1 MLTSCTSWLS
11 KCRTPRTGD
20 VGRSPTAPASL
31 SAASPPVTPAEPA
44 VTDQQVLYPDE
55 HAQKLAELE
64 PIPYHMPETAVA
76 PLLGFGDDVTAL
88 RRWVRKMDSHG
99 GIWAFQAY
107 EDTYLDKG
115 KGPRYW
121 IIGNCFKPTAAD
133 AGINCTVSEQL
144 TVTGILQAEAK
155 AVRYGLGQLDEELAG
170 ASVANTWFG
179 VLQDIAHAHPEVFNL
194 QSVVNADRPN
204 RREITKAYIAA
215 IKEMLKLK
223 VFALDPEP
231 RTPKQAVDKPPTSSA
246 AAAEPARA
254 ASAPDTLPR
263 RLRFKD
269 PDAAGHDRRAFT
281 AQTRI
286 AFTLMEECRV
296 PQTQMPKVLT
306 GILRTFGFV
315 LEGPLPTRDLAQQ
328 ICVEGGILAN
338 SIIAQQL
345 LDWGLSGAQDVTF
358 SIDGVSIGE
367 YKGMSAAFV
376 KMVAEY
382 NAEGERT
389 KKFVRIALPL
399 IELPSGS
406 DEDKQKRLLS
416 DVETIIK
423 CFNAIKDDC
432 TPEMELYDVCR
443 IVGFAVNDHAESVLR
458 NKIAPW
464 VTDILETKIGK
475 FKSEAREGAGAQ
487 EDIIT
492 PFILL
497 GKGGPALPVRCQH
510 DCALITMSRD
520 GQLES
525 RWQSKLVKSTG
536 DLIDAHEYLSRKQ
549 QTQQRPA
556 LPKQLIMH
564 ILELRYGTD
573 DVFKI
578 RRSKLKKHAYY
589 CEFHSQCV
597 CVKGGVSAVAAGEKQ
612 GLVAQQ
618 LQLEDAAS
626 PPGRYQASS
635 RAQAA
640 VMTVSKAIGKP
651 KRVHETLSHGA
662 LNLSIKQGGR
672 AQDEAQ
678 HQLPALDHR
687 DEVGHQARG
696 HVRREPGARVPDA
709 EARTAV
715 QEGVR
720 RGHEEGGAADVGGAH
735 PELQG
740 RGEAGGG
747 QGRAEGGGDA

>member
-269 PDAAGHDRRAFT
+269 PDAAGHDRRA
-281 AQTRI
+281 
-286 AFTLMEECRV
+286 L
-296 PQTQMPKVLT
+296 
-306 GILRTFGFV
+306 
-315 LEGPLPTRDLAQQ
+315 
-328 ICVEGGILAN
+328 
-338 SIIAQQL
+338 
-345 LDWGLSGAQDVTF
+345 
-358 SIDGVSIGE
+358 
-367 YKGMSAAFV
+367 
-376 KMVAEY
+376 
-382 NAEGERT
+382 
-389 KKFVRIALPL
+389 
-399 IELPSGS
+399 
-406 DEDKQKRLLS
+406 
-416 DVETIIK
+416 
-423 CFNAIKDDC
+423 
-432 TPEMELYDVCR
+432 
-443 IVGFAVNDHAESVLR
+443 
-458 NKIAPW
+458 
-464 VTDILETKIGK
+464 
-475 FKSEAREGAGAQ
+475 
-487 EDIIT
+487 
-492 PFILL
+492 
-497 GKGGPALPVRCQH
+497 
-510 DCALITMSRD
+510 
-520 GQLES
+520 
-525 RWQSKLVKSTG
+525 
-536 DLIDAHEYLSRKQ
+536 
-549 QTQQRPA
+549 
-556 LPKQLIMH
+556 
-564 ILELRYGTD
+564 
-573 DVFKI
+573 
-578 RRSKLKKHAYY
+578 
-589 CEFHSQCV
+589 QCV

-662 LNLSIKQGGR
+662 LNLSIKRAENVSYAYFERLLGSRGDNGLLANAGPTLQELMDTGDWGAIKWVDTLDAFSGSTNEMHKGIRQYATSDTVMAQLRVWSLVHHFIVRPLQTYTQNHASQADIIPVMNEYKSLLEKLKGVTDLKEDLVELPWLTAGGESNLISVASSPQVLRSDKQRDKLLQRRR
-672 AQDEAQ
+672 AALKQIKNFDGMSEERKKAQ
-678 HQLPALDHR
+678 MGLIPVVLRQMAAGMLDGLTRMMDPKYSSLWSLTAEQIANSELDLIPATSDSIERYFGLASWLYR
-687 DEVGHQARG
+687 
-696 HVRREPGARVPDA
+696 
-709 EARTAV
+709 
-715 QEGVR
+715 
-720 RGHEEGGAADVGGAH
+720 
-735 PELQG
+735 
-740 RGEAGGG
+740 EAGRKTKLNTNFQLSIIETKLGTKLVDMF
-747 QGRAEGGGDA
+747 A